1 MESAAPNWN
10 DRGVWTM
17 SWTDERVDR
26 LTKLWADGLSASQI
40 AAELGGVSRNAVIG
54 KVHRLNL
61 PGRAKSGGSGGGRSK
76 RVSSAPRSSG
86 YGSRSNAPRPAP
98 RSAGA
103 TALKQDA
110 IADAVAEIDT
120 RPIEDVVVPISRR
133 LLLTELTEKTC
144 KWPIGDPMQDDFYFC
159 GADCDETGPY
169 CTYHSKLAF
178 QPTADRKRSR

>member
-1 MESAAPNWN
+1 
-10 DRGVWTM
+10 M

-40 AAELGGVSRNAVIG
+40 AAELGGVTRNAVIG

-76 RVSSAPRSSG
+76 RVASAPRSGG
-86 YGSRSNAPRPAP
+86 YGARTGAP
-98 RSAGA
+98 RSGPRTSGA

-110 IADAVAEIDT
+110 IADAIAEIDT

-133 LLLTELTEKTC
+133 LPLTELTEKTC
-144 KWPIGDPMQDDFYFC
+144 KWPVGDPLQEDFYFC
-159 GADCDETGPY
+159 GVDCDDAAPY
-169 CTYHSKLAF
+169 CTFHSKLAF
-178 QPTADRKRSR
+178 QPASERKRSR